1 MSNSQS
7 NRDKTSLLDFICF
20 EPSLSQITCLF
31 ATLKQKRAICETC
44 AKKLPENIDGMVN
57 L

>member
-1 MSNSQS
+1 MSNLQS

-20 EPSLSQITCLF
+20 EPSLPQMTCLF